1 MTFDLQAIAHE
12 LRTQDNQYTADPI
25 FIVQK
30 FERTHGFDPD
40 YCEDTV
46 FLECEHEYDEADL
59 EEWGLTEDEAREEN
73 GLTETGFKDDWVFV
87 NAHFTRKSADS
98 FIESNSHRF
107 PKGLRVYVDSMHR
120 CPEMIALR
128 KMLMRDSVNG
138 MLMALTDAKV
148 ALEAYRDNVNSA
160 ETWKHALGEVD
171 NAIANALAAN

>member
-1 MTFDLQAIAHE
+1 MILDLNALAEE

-30 FERTHGFDPD
+30 FERTYGFDPA

-46 FLECEHEYDEADL
+46 FLECEHDHDEADL

-73 GLTETGFKDDWVFV
+73 GLTETGFTDDWVFV
-87 NAHFTRKSADS
+87 NAHFTRKSADN
-98 FIESNSHRF
+98 FIKSNSHRF

-128 KMLMRDSVNG
+128 KHLMVEPSKLHRAAY
-138 MLMALTDAKV
+138 ALI
-148 ALEAYRDNVNSA
+148 
-160 ETWKHALGEVD
+160 ETWNHED
-171 NAIANALAAN
+171 ANENSIQACIDLLESALATG